1 VHLQSFLVNSFF
13 YDSYI
18 DSNDYLKPN
27 KQNIRSDSITLTN
40 KGYCA
45 TLYVGHK
52 LSSTDR
58 DKGWLFQDRDVTSAV
73 KIVSYIPDA
82 VPNTKAELGF
92 NLLYDI
98 ILYADH
104 TNTTTYLKYSKIQ
117 DVLANLGG
125 VIQICNVVWTIFFTI
140 TNYFDLS
147 FDLYSYTYLDN
158 NKFLITTYS
167 NIETPQFEGN
177 SGRELNGPIIYS
189 RKQNISDFGT
199 EKKPEPKPRQ
209 IKMVFQTGCCRYLM
223 TRICCGD
230 KKDLEKM
237 KIIHRKV
244 KKELE
249 ISSYLRLKEDMFMLK
264 SILFTKDEWK
274 IFSPKLDFSDV
285 CRVIKNSAP
294 GCDGFEDYL
303 IHSYKPELIPK
314 YTNMNILNEQVRR
327 LKEKF
332 HNVEKLTTSNK
343 KLMLSENMFIKA

>member
-104 TNTTTYLKYSKIQ
+104 TNTITYLKYSKIQ

-125 VIQICNVVWTIFFTI
+125 VIQICNVGWTMLFTVI
-140 TNYFDLS
+140 NYFNIS
-147 FDLYSYTYLDN
+147 FDLYSFTYLDN
-158 NKFLITTYS
+158 NKFLVTTYNAGLDS
-167 NIETPQFEGN
+167 NLTTMARRDSLNLTSKKRLSLDESENRSDLSKN
-177 SGRELNGPIIYS
+177 SNRELVL
-189 RKQNISDFGT
+189 K
-199 EKKPEPKPRQ
+199 
-209 IKMVFQTGCCRYLM
+209 TGCCRYIIAG
-223 TRICCGD
+223 ICG
-230 KKDLEKM
+230 KRSNYERM
-237 KIIHRKV
+237 KIIHTKV

-249 ISSYLRLKEDMFMLK
+249 ISSYLRLKEDMCMLK
-264 SILFTKDEWK
+264 SILFKKDEWK
-274 IFSPKLDFSDV
+274 IFHPKLDFRDV
-285 CRVIKNSAP
+285 YRLVNDAP
-294 GCDGFEDYL
+294 VRIDGFEDYL
-303 IHSYKPELIPK
+303 IQSYRPEKIPRAA
-314 YTNMNILNEQVRR
+314 NISSLNDQMRR
-327 LKEKF
+327 LKQKYHSLEK
-332 HNVEKLTTSNK
+332 NSYVRRTIVR
-343 KLMLSENMFIKA
+343 ENNFMQES